1 MPRTDERRWHYR
13 ILYPER
19 AVLSFETSAGA
30 LRVLDIS
37 ETGMRYQL
45 AAGEAAPEP
54 DSEFSGVLKL
64 HEGRAVDLRV
74 VVARVDGR
82 NVSCRLFPPGVPLNV
97 MFAEQRFVLRRYPL
111 LFRAAS

>member
-1 MPRTDERRWHYR
+1 MARSDERRRHYR
-13 ILYPER
+13 IQYPDR
-19 AVLSFETSAGA
+19 AVLTFETTAGS
-30 LRVLDIS
+30 LRVIDIS
-37 ETGMRYQL
+37 EVGMRYAL

-54 DSEFSGVLKL
+54 DTEFSGVLKL

-82 NVSCRLFPPGVPLNV
+82 NVSCRLLPPGVPLNV